1 MPKAPPSGPAGSS
14 RLLRLAT
21 YASVAT
27 ATVLILVKLAAWL
40 ATGSVSV
47 LASLVDSAMDA
58 GASLV
63 NLVAV
68 HWSLQPPDNEHR
80 FGHGK
85 AQALA
90 ALAQSAFIA
99 GSALF
104 VGLEAFDRLLHPEPL
119 AQVGVGLAIL
129 TFAIIATLALLAFQ
143 RHVIKRTGSPAI
155 RADALHYATDLATN
169 GATLLALGLAAF
181 GWHGVDPLLGLGIGA
196 YVMYSAVRIAQ
207 DAVQLLLDRELPDD
221 QRNEIMELAAST
233 PSVKGV
239 HGLRTRQSGQL
250 LIIQLHLELDDELPL
265 REAHRV
271 AMEAEARIRGR
282 YPDSDITIH
291 QDPASLGDEERA
303 SRQTGKGAQTIQPT
317 TTATVSTPQGRAAAV
332 AGPSPSIT
340 KA

>member
-1 MPKAPPSGPAGSS
+1 MTKAPSPGPAETA

-27 ATVLILVKLAAWL
+27 ATLLILVKLAAWL

-68 HWSLQPPDNEHR
+68 HWSLQPPDDEHR

-90 ALAQSAFIA
+90 ALVQSAFIA

-104 VGLEAFDRLLHPEPL
+104 VGLEAFDRLLHPQPL

-129 TFAIIATLALLAFQ
+129 TFAMVATLALLAVQ
-143 RHVIKRTGSPAI
+143 RYVIKRTGSPAI

-169 GATLLALGLAAF
+169 GVTLLALGLAAF

-196 YVMYSAVRIAQ
+196 YVLYSAVRIAQ
-207 DAVQLLLDRELPDD
+207 DAIQLLLDRELPED
-221 QRNEIMELAAST
+221 QRNEIMELARST
-233 PSVKGV
+233 ASVKGV

-250 LIIQLHLELDDELPL
+250 LIIQLHLELDDDLPL

-271 AMEAEARIRGR
+271 AMEAEARIRAR
-282 YPDSDITIH
+282 YPDSDIIIH
-291 QDPASLGDEERA
+291 QDPVSLGDEKPA
-303 SRQTGKGAQTIQPT
+303 SR
-317 TTATVSTPQGRAAAV
+317 
-332 AGPSPSIT
+332 
-340 KA
+340 

>member
-1 MPKAPPSGPAGSS
+1 MTKATPPGPVETA

-27 ATVLILVKLAAWL
+27 ATLLILVKLAAWL

-68 HWSLQPPDNEHR
+68 HWSLQPPDAEHR

-90 ALAQSAFIA
+90 ALVQSAFIA

-104 VGLEAFDRLLHPEPL
+104 VGLEAFDRLLHPQPL
-119 AQVGVGLAIL
+119 EQVGVGLAIL
-129 TFAIIATLALLAFQ
+129 TFAMIATLALLAVQ
-143 RHVIKRTGSPAI
+143 RYVIKRTGSPAI

-207 DAVQLLLDRELPDD
+207 DAVQLLLDRELPED
-221 QRNEIMELAAST
+221 QRNEILELARST
-233 PSVKGV
+233 PSVKGRPRPAHAPV
-239 HGLRTRQSGQL
+239 RPAADYPVAPGTGRRVAVARDPSRGHGRRGAHSRPLSGIRYHHPSGSGQSW
-250 LIIQLHLELDDELPL
+250 
-265 REAHRV
+265 R
-271 AMEAEARIRGR
+271 
-282 YPDSDITIH
+282 
-291 QDPASLGDEERA
+291 
-303 SRQTGKGAQTIQPT
+303 
-317 TTATVSTPQGRAAAV
+317 
-332 AGPSPSIT
+332 
-340 KA
+340 